1 MAAYKQEFP
10 ETEKEGI
17 FSFLKG
23 KVPKF
28 ELLSLQT
35 RLLVW
40 GDRGRRRRR
49 RKGGGNYADH
59 GRGEEPSN
67 EERVSP
73 IFFDLK

>member
-1 MAAYKQEFP
+1 MISYRLPCTGEGGAAAYKKEFP
-10 ETEKEGI
+10 ETEKEGF

-28 ELLSLQT
+28 ELPSLQT

-40 GDRGRRRRR
+40 GDRGRR
-49 RKGGGNYADH
+49 GGRGNYADH

-67 EERVSP
+67 GV
-73 IFFDLK
+73 